1 MNNIAIAGQLTP
13 GADPQDAM
21 HGRSRDNFTPHTVTH
36 ANDSHQIVIRSN
48 EANFMGQGLMNAN
61 IRGSQLELESE
72 ILRGANGEFVSLDK
86 QAAEEP
92 PRKKSKM
99 LPGDEV
105 IKIGERGPDGKR
117 KKIVKRVIHEKVHLT
132 QEQVDEIYEAFRLFD
147 KDNSGNIDT
156 EELKDAMRALGFVYD
171 KKKVKELME
180 QADKDGSG

>member
-1 MNNIAIAGQLTP
+1 
-13 GADPQDAM
+13 M

-92 PRKKSKM
+92 PKKKSKM

-105 IKIGERGPDGKR
+105 IKIVEKGPDGKR